1 MLSTH
6 LTRSLFDE
14 PEVPTIASAPPSAPE
29 LLATLRHWAE
39 QGWLRSLDAAL
50 AALVHELAPASPPAL
65 LLGVALLSQL
75 EGQGH
80 TCLPLQALHS
90 QRSTWLPW
98 PPAGQAALDE
108 LWPLLPSTEA
118 DWRALLVGHPCVRWL
133 GPGDSSAQVAPLT
146 AAQAAPPTPVRAELA
161 DPPPASDDGHP
172 LVLADA
178 PLRLYLRRHH
188 ADEQVVAHHLRLRS
202 LPAADAP
209 APTLLRPVL
218 DQLFG
223 AAPPQ
228 DIGGAAAEV
237 DWQRQA
243 CALALRA
250 RLGVITGGPGTGKTY
265 TAARLLATVLATAPD
280 PASLRIALA
289 APTGKAAARL
299 KLSIADAL
307 LTLPPVHSPRTGHLL
322 DMPALVGRL
331 ETARTLHAWLGA
343 RPSTRRF
350 ARHAGDPLA
359 VDLMIVDEASM
370 IHLEMMAALL
380 DALPPHARL
389 VLLGD
394 KDQLASVE
402 AGAVLGDLCQ
412 GAEEGGYSPA
422 TAQWLQAAT
431 GQALPPAFV
440 APQAASSLAQ
450 LTVMLRRSR
459 RFGGPIGQLALAAN
473 RGDVLAAEQALA
485 HGAPALAADFSGQR
499 ERLIHLALHGRE
511 QAPEPG
517 GYARCL
523 AALAARPATEAA
535 HRQWVAGLLQSFERF
550 RLLCATR
557 EGPWGV
563 AGLNEA
569 VQQGLAQLGLVR
581 PDALWWAGRPVM
593 VTRNEPGLGVFNGD
607 IGLTLPAWA
616 PPDKKPQASP
626 PLKVW
631 FAQGDDV
638 RGLSPMRLPHTDT
651 AFAMT
656 VHKSQGSEFGH
667 TVLVLPDQGGHL
679 ISRELVYTG
688 ITRAREAFTLVCPQR
703 QLWGQAL
710 EKPTQRASGL
720 GWVVN
725 AL

>member
-1 MLSTH
+1 MLSA
-6 LTRSLFDE
+6 E
-14 PEVPTIASAPPSAPE
+14 E
-29 LLATLRHWAE
+29 LLATLRQWAE
-39 QGWLRSLDAAL
+39 QGWLRRLDAAL
-50 AALVHELAPASPPAL
+50 PALVLDIAPHTPPAL
-65 LLGVALLSQL
+65 LLSVALLSHL

-80 TCLPLQALHS
+80 TCLPLQTLHS
-90 QRSTWLPW
+90 RRHTWLAW
-98 PPAGQAALDE
+98 PPAGQTALDT
-108 LWPLLPSTEA
+108 LWPLLPSTET
-118 DWRALLVGHPCVRWL
+118 DWRTLLVGHPCVRWSS
-133 GPGDSSAQVAPLT
+133 PGDSSAHAEQLAPE
-146 AAQAAPPTPVRAELA
+146 QAGQPSAHVEHLSTRAEHPISVRAELDEAPATA
-161 DPPPASDDGHP
+161 DAHP

-202 LPAADAP
+202 EPAPDAP
-209 APTLLRPVL
+209 APPLLRPVL

-223 AAPPQ
+223 LPNAAR
-228 DIGGAAAEV
+228 V

-307 LTLPPVHSPRTGHLL
+307 LTLPPVTSPRTGEQL
-322 DMPALVGRL
+322 DMAALVSRL

-343 RPSTRRF
+343 RPDTRHF

-359 VDLMIVDEASM
+359 VDVMIVDEASM

-380 DALPPHARL
+380 DALPPQARL

-394 KDQLASVE
+394 KEQLASVE

-412 GAEEGGYSPA
+412 GAEAGGYSPA
-422 TAQWLQAAT
+422 TAEWLVQAT
-431 GQALPPAFV
+431 GQAMPAEMLAKS
-440 APQAASSLAQ
+440 APKPLAQ
-450 LTVMLRRSR
+450 LTVMLRESR
-459 RFGGPIGQLALAAN
+459 RFNGPIGQLALAAN
-473 RGDVLAAEQALA
+473 RGDAPAATHALA
-485 HGAPALAADFSGQR
+485 QAGPELAADFSGQR
-499 ERLIHLALHGRE
+499 EHLIHLALQGRDS
-511 QAPEPG
+511 APEPG

-523 AALAARPATEAA
+523 AALAQRPTGSEAA
-535 HRQWVAGLLQSFERF
+535 HQQWVRALLQGFERF

-563 AGLNEA
+563 SGLNDA
-569 VQQGLAQLGLVR
+569 IQQALAQRGLVR
-581 PDALWWAGRPVM
+581 PDGLWWPGRPVM
-593 VTRNEPGLGVFNGD
+593 VTRNEPALGVFNGD
-607 IGLTLPAWA
+607 IGLTLPAWSA
-616 PPDKKPQASP
+616 PGQPSA
-626 PLKVW
+626 LKVW
-631 FAQGDDV
+631 FAQGDEL
-638 RGLSPMRLPHTDT
+638 RAISPMRLPHTDT

-667 TVLVLPDQGGHL
+667 TVLVLPDQGGQL
-679 ISRELVYTG
+679 LSRELIYTG
-688 ITRAREAFTLVCPQR
+688 ITRARQAFTLVCPQR
-703 QLWGQAL
+703 QLWAQAL
-710 EKPTQRASGL
+710 ENRTQRASGL